1 MKITRQFKD
10 GNLRRV
16 FRKFVVGYFL
26 ISDLLQD
33 VSLSS
38 HSNDGSKIQDLLIPD
53 KAYNNETIIDIVI
66 FCY

>member
-16 FRKFVVGYFL
+16 FRKFVLEYFL

-33 VSLSS
+33 VSVSIHS
-38 HSNDGSKIQDLLIPD
+38 HNGSKILTVLTPD
-53 KAYNNETIIDIVI
+53 KAYNNEPIIDFVIV
-66 FCY
+66 YY